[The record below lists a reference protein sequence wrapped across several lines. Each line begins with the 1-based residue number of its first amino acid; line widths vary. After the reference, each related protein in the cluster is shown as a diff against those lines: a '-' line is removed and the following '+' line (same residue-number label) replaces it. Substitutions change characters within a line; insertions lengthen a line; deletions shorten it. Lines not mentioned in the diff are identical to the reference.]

1 MNIIATRLEDFA
13 VSGIIDGIFFF
24 FFRCTLLTV
33 ADQLS
38 SRLASTFESVGC
50 AGP

>member
-24 FFRCTLLTV
+24 SGAHYL
-33 ADQLS
+33 
-38 SRLASTFESVGC
+38 
-50 AGP
+50 P

>member
-24 FFRCTLLTV
+24 PVHITYRDGPTFI
-33 ADQLS
+33 S
-38 SRLASTFESVGC
+38 SCEYL
-50 AGP
+50 

>member
-24 FFRCTLLTV
+24 GAHYL
-33 ADQLS
+33 
-38 SRLASTFESVGC
+38 
-50 AGP
+50 P

>member
-24 FFRCTLLTV
+24 RCTLLTV
-33 ADQLS
+33 TDQLS

>member
-24 FFRCTLLTV
+24 FSVHITYRGGPTFI
-33 ADQLS
+33 S
-38 SRLASTFESVGC
+38 SCEYL
-50 AGP
+50 

>member
-13 VSGIIDGIFFF
+13 VSGIIDGIFF

>member
-24 FFRCTLLTV
+24 FFGAHYL
-33 ADQLS
+33 
-38 SRLASTFESVGC
+38 
-50 AGP
+50 P